1 MEIVEDNQTNEIFV
15 HLVISEKVGLS
26 KTKQKYITFKSSPK
40 ADEYEK
46 LAEILTLSKLISKGE
61 VR

>member
-26 KTKQKYITFKSSPK
+26 KTKQKYRTIKSSPK

-46 LAEILTLSKLISKGE
+46 LAEILL
-61 VR
+61 VN